1 MNLLKKF
8 KKKMTVRGPG
18 SSSPRALRASPAL
31 KAALDIITEKLA
43 DNGKV
48 IGYEFER
55 LKRSPEAEWS
65 VLEVSVGAAHP
76 AANRYINVVPFDRN
90 RIVLTGIGTADYI
103 NASLLTSKAGSMPPW
118 SYIATQGPLAETTA
132 QFWQMV
138 LERRSSVIVMLT
150 RVHEKQVEKCAQY
163 FPLDLGEEVVCG
175 TSKRA
180 IAVKVTAVRDLDSDI
195 CMRELRLTDS
205 LTGAQHQLFHYHYH
219 RWPDFGIPN
228 SPTPLRRL
236 AHLLDEA
243 DNPRAGPPVVHCS
256 AGIGRTGTFVA
267 IDVVM
272 KRLRHLDAKD
282 VKGAESAVSM
292 KRLIA
297 HLRKQRIGMVQTVQ
311 QYIFIYQAVY
321 DEIQEAFSVVCTTCY
336 GGLI

>member
-8 KKKMTVRGPG
+8 KKKMTVGGAG

-48 IGYEFER
+48 IAFEFER

-65 VLEVSVGAAHP
+65 VLELSVAAAHP
-76 AANRYINVVPFDRN
+76 AANRYINVVPFDQN
-90 RIVLTGIGTADYI
+90 RIVLTGNGATDYI

-138 LERRSSVIVMLT
+138 LEQRSSVIVMLT

-163 FPLDLGEEVVCG
+163 FPLDLDEEIVCG

-205 LTGAQHQLFHYHYH
+205 LTDAQHQLFHYHYH
-219 RWPDFGIPN
+219 RSGC
-228 SPTPLRRL
+228 
-236 AHLLDEA
+236 LLLLSTWLTTA
-243 DNPRAGPPVVHCS
+243 
-256 AGIGRTGTFVA
+256 FV
-267 IDVVM
+267 
-272 KRLRHLDAKD
+272 
-282 VKGAESAVSM
+282 
-292 KRLIA
+292 
-297 HLRKQRIGMVQTVQ
+297 
-311 QYIFIYQAVY
+311 
-321 DEIQEAFSVVCTTCY
+321 
-336 GGLI
+336 